1 MKDSKSI
8 ISKKQKK
15 NTIKLK
21 IKESNKKNEIEFTN
35 NNPITEIII

>member
-1 MKDSKSI
+1 MKDTKSI

-21 IKESNKKNEIEFTN
+21 IKESNKKNEIDFIQN
-35 NNPITEIII
+35 NSITDIII